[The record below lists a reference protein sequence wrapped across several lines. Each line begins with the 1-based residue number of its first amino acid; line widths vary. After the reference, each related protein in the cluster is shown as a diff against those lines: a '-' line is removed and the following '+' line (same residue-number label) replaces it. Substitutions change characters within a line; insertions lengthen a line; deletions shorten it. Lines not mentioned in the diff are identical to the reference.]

1 MKKNKF
7 TKIISTAVPLPMKNI
22 DTDQIIP
29 AEFLKTIDKKGLGNK
44 LFFSW
49 RKNKN
54 FILNNK
60 KYSGKILVAGY
71 NFGCGSSREHAVWAL
86 KDYGFDVIIS
96 SYFAD
101 IFKNNALN
109 NKLVPVQVSKK
120 ILKRIFE
127 IIEKTPKIKITIDIE
142 NQKVS
147 IPMNRL
153 EEKFSIDQYKKNCL
167 INGYDDIDYLI
178 SLKKE
183 IINFETSLQ
192 I

>member
-183 IINFETSLQ
+183 IINFETSQQ